1 MGFKRFELSKTLTVD
16 FETALCNLFGQ
27 FLGVQY
33 WGRYSH
39 GCRNIEV
46 CMTEFVCQEVKTAY
60 WFTQSVVHNCA
71 ASWGCHS
78 KLRSLS
84 LHVKLLNITCRVSYS
99 VDEECSRHRV
109 FETIFIESLGIYFD
123 VCCSRTN
130 RDVSKFDA
138 ERFKN
143 FQKFRNLNL
152 AKLLELLLVNFVS
165 VHHNSL
171 DLTVVNLLKVS
182 Y

>member
-1 MGFKRFELSKTLTVD
+1 
-16 FETALCNLFGQ
+16 
-27 FLGVQY
+27 
-33 WGRYSH
+33 
-39 GCRNIEV
+39 
-46 CMTEFVCQEVKTAY
+46 MTEFVCQEVKTAY

-71 ASWGCHS
+71 TSWSCHS

-84 LHVKLLNITCRVSYS
+84 QHVKLLNITSRVSYS
-99 VDEECSRHRV
+99 VDEERSRHRV
-109 FETIFIESLGIYFD
+109 FETIFIESLGINFD

-138 ERFKN
+138 KRFKN
-143 FQKFRNLNL
+143 FQEFRDLNL
-152 AKLLELLLVNFVS
+152 AKLLELLLVNLVS